1 MGRAN
6 ETHDQSESKTT
17 TTPDATTTPNAAG
30 DGDGTDEID
39 GVGAERPATGP
50 TASEE
55 TPVTDGGTERRL
67 VAGWQ
72 GRYYE
77 DFAVGDVYKHP
88 YGRTVTETDNVWF
101 TNLSMN
107 LNPMHFNE
115 AYAAETEF
123 GERLVD
129 GTFVIA
135 LAVGMSVID
144 VSANATANLGYD
156 DIRHHEPV
164 FHGDTIFAESEVL
177 EKRESSSR
185 DHVGIVTTGLRAY
198 NQNGDLVLSLER
210 TVMVLKRSHAEPSA
224 AQPTG
229 WPEGIGTQPE
239 DLS

>member
-1 MGRAN
+1 MSDDSRLV
-6 ETHDQSESKTT
+6 DS
-17 TTPDATTTPNAAG
+17 DAS
-30 DGDGTDEID
+30 D
-39 GVGAERPATGP
+39 AEK
-50 TASEE
+50 
-55 TPVTDGGTERRL
+55 RRL

-77 DFAVGDVYKHP
+77 DFSVGDIYKHP
-88 YGRTVTETDNVWF
+88 YGRTVTETDNVWL
-101 TNLSMN
+101 TNLTMN
-107 LNPMHFNE
+107 VNPMHFNE

-156 DIRHHEPV
+156 RVRHHAPV

-177 EKRESSSR
+177 AKRESESR
-185 DHVGIVTTGLRAY
+185 DHVGLVTTELRAY
-198 NQNGDLVLSLER
+198 NERDELVLSLER
-210 TVMVLKRSHAEPSA
+210 TPMVLKREHAQPTA

-229 WPEGIGTQPE
+229 WPDGIGTQPE
-239 DLS
+239 EVDGRVVGRRKRNGTDSEE

>member
-1 MGRAN
+1 M
-6 ETHDQSESKTT
+6 
-17 TTPDATTTPNAAG
+17 
-30 DGDGTDEID
+30 TDD
-39 GVGAERPATGP
+39 PATNE
-50 TASEE
+50 SSS
-55 TPVTDGGTERRL
+55 TDNSDSADERRL
-67 VAGWQ
+67 IAGWQ

-101 TNLSMN
+101 TNVSMN

-115 AYAAETEF
+115 AYAATTEF

-156 DIRHHEPV
+156 AIRHHAPV
-164 FHGDTIFAESEVL
+164 FHGDTLFAESEVL
-177 EKRESSSR
+177 SKRESDSR
-185 DHVGIVTTGLRAY
+185 DHVGIVTTELRTY
-198 NQNGDLVLSLER
+198 NQDGDLVLSLER
-210 TVMVLKRSHAEPSA
+210 TPMVLKRSHAEPTA

-229 WPEGIGTQPE
+229 WPAGIGTQPE
-239 DLS
+239 DVS

>member
-1 MGRAN
+1 MTDDPAA
-6 ETHDQSESKTT
+6 DESSSTEGST
-17 TTPDATTTPNAAG
+17 
-30 DGDGTDEID
+30 TDEK
-39 GVGAERPATGP
+39 
-50 TASEE
+50 
-55 TPVTDGGTERRL
+55 RL
-67 VAGWQ
+67 IAGWQ

-101 TNLSMN
+101 TNVSMN

-115 AYAAETEF
+115 AYAATTEF

-156 DIRHHEPV
+156 AIRHHAPV
-164 FHGDTIFAESEVL
+164 FHGDTLFAESEVL
-177 EKRESSSR
+177 SKRESGSR
-185 DHVGIVTTGLRAY
+185 DHVGIVTTELRTY
-198 NQNGDLVLSLER
+198 NQDGDLVLSLER
-210 TVMVLKRSHAEPSA
+210 TPMVLKRSHADPTA

-239 DLS
+239 DVS